1 MPRIGDLAPVLLSL
15 GAVIHLRGPQGS
27 REVAADDFFVDYRKT
42 AMTPMEIMTAIF
54 IPEMTVTTFANSYKV
69 SKRKEMDIS
78 AVAAGFAIERDENG
92 TVLDVKL
99 AFGGMAATP
108 KERFMRNRA
117 FMGRN

>member
-1 MPRIGDLAPVLLSL
+1 
-15 GAVIHLRGPQGS
+15 
-27 REVAADDFFVDYRKT
+27 
-42 AMTPMEIMTAIF
+42 MTPMEIMTAIF

-108 KERFMRNRA
+108 KRA
-117 FMGRN
+117 VHAEQSIHGQKLTPSAIKKH